1 MTTNMSG
8 PTETTASSGESDGK
22 IKDSNLRLT
31 TTAWIA
37 ILILVFWVGVAVF
50 APFLAP
56 YGEGD
61 MVSMESFKVVEE
73 SSFLGTDYLGRDV
86 LSRIIYGARMTLGLA
101 LIATILSFSTGI
113 VLGFVAA
120 ISRGWVDQI
129 LSRSV
134 DAIMA
139 FPSIMLALIII
150 GGVGTSLPVVIF
162 TVAMIDA
169 TRVFRLSRARAL
181 ALDASVMEYVNVAEA
196 RGEGVTWIMLQEI
209 LPNTIVP
216 LAAEFGIRY
225 TFAILFISSLS
236 FLGLGV
242 QPPGA
247 DWGVMVKENLQG
259 LLYGAPA
266 ALLPA
271 ACITTVSVAVNLLV
285 DWFLHRSST
294 TIPGELM
301 E

>member
-1 MTTNMSG
+1 MTTDN
-8 PTETTASSGESDGK
+8 ADSSKVIALPEEQNSNKKRD
-22 IKDSNLRLT
+22 NLRLT
-31 TTAWIA
+31 PVACVSIF
-37 ILILVFWVGVAVF
+37 IIVFWVVVAMF
-50 APFLAP
+50 APVLAP
-56 YGEGD
+56 FDKAD
-61 MVSMESFKVVEE
+61 MVSFESFKVVDEA
-73 SSFLGTDYLGRDV
+73 SFLGTDYLGRDV

-101 LIATILSFSTGI
+101 LIATLISFTTGI

-120 ISRGWVDQI
+120 ISPGWIDQVF
-129 LSRSV
+129 SRTV

-150 GGVGTSLPVVIF
+150 GGVGTSLPVVIL
-162 TVAMIDA
+162 TVALIDA
-169 TRVFRLSRARAL
+169 TRVFRLSRAL
-181 ALDASVMEYVNVAEA
+181 ALDASVMDYVSVARA
-196 RGEGVTWIMLQEI
+196 RGEGVNWIMLHEI
-209 LPNTIVP
+209 LPNTITP
-216 LAAEFGIRY
+216 LAAEFGVRY

-266 ALLPA
+266 ALIPA
-271 ACITTVSVAVNLLV
+271 ACIGTISVAVNLLV

-294 TIPGELM
+294 MIPEELM
-301 E
+301 G

>member
-1 MTTNMSG
+1 MSTG
-8 PTETTASSGESDGK
+8 NTDSTKSMAPSEESNGK
-22 IKDSNLRLT
+22 AKTDNLRLT

-37 ILILVFWVGVAVF
+37 IAILSFWLFIAVF
-50 APFLAP
+50 APLLAP
-56 YGEGD
+56 HGEGE

-73 SSFLGTDYLGRDV
+73 ASFLGTDYLGRDV

-101 LIATILSFSTGI
+101 LIATLLSFSTGI

-120 ISRGWVDQI
+120 ISKGWVDQA
-129 LSRSV
+129 LSRTV

-150 GGVGTSLPVVIF
+150 GGVGTSLTVVIF
-162 TVAMIDA
+162 TVALVDA
-169 TRVFRLSRARAL
+169 TRVFRLSRAL
-181 ALDASVMEYVNVAEA
+181 ALDASVMDYVNVAEA
-196 RGEGVTWIMLQEI
+196 RGEGVMWIMLHEI
-209 LPNTIVP
+209 LPNTIAP

-271 ACITTVSVAVNLLV
+271 FCITTVSVAANLLV

-294 TIPGELM
+294 MTPGELM

>member
-1 MTTNMSG
+1 MTTDN
-8 PTETTASSGESDGK
+8 ADSSKVIALPEEQNSNKKRD
-22 IKDSNLRLT
+22 NLRLT
-31 TTAWIA
+31 PVACVSIF
-37 ILILVFWVGVAVF
+37 IIVFWVVVAMF
-50 APFLAP
+50 APVLAP
-56 YGEGD
+56 FDKAD
-61 MVSMESFKVVEE
+61 MVSFESFKVVDEA
-73 SSFLGTDYLGRDV
+73 SFLGTDYLGRDV

-101 LIATILSFSTGI
+101 LIATLISFTTGI

-120 ISRGWVDQI
+120 ISPGWIDQV
-129 LSRSV
+129 LSRTV

-150 GGVGTSLPVVIF
+150 GGVGTSLPVVIL
-162 TVAMIDA
+162 TVALIDA
-169 TRVFRLSRARAL
+169 TRVFRLSRAL
-181 ALDASVMEYVNVAEA
+181 ALDASVMDYVSVARA
-196 RGEGVTWIMLQEI
+196 RGEGVNWIMLHEI
-209 LPNTIVP
+209 LPNTITP

-266 ALLPA
+266 ALIPA
-271 ACITTVSVAVNLLV
+271 ACIGTISVAVNLLV

-294 TIPGELM
+294 MIPDELM
-301 E
+301 G

>member
-1 MTTNMSG
+1 MTTDNAD
-8 PTETTASSGESDGK
+8 ASEVIASPEEQNSRKKRD
-22 IKDSNLRLT
+22 NLRLT
-31 TTAWIA
+31 PVAWVSIFT
-37 ILILVFWVGVAVF
+37 IVFWVVVAVF
-50 APFLAP
+50 APILAP
-56 YGEGD
+56 FDQAD
-61 MVSMESFKVVEE
+61 MVSFESFKVVDEA
-73 SSFLGTDYLGRDV
+73 SFLGTDYLGRDV

-101 LIATILSFSTGI
+101 LIATVISFTTGI

-120 ISRGWVDQI
+120 ISPGWIDQV
-129 LSRSV
+129 LSRTV

-150 GGVGTSLPVVIF
+150 GGVGTSLPVVIL
-162 TVAMIDA
+162 TVALIDA
-169 TRVFRLSRARAL
+169 TRVFRLSRAL
-181 ALDASVMEYVNVAEA
+181 ALDASVMDYVSVARA
-196 RGEGVTWIMLQEI
+196 RGEGVNWIMLHEI
-209 LPNTIVP
+209 LPNTITP

-266 ALLPA
+266 ALIPA
-271 ACITTVSVAVNLLV
+271 ACIGTISVAVNLLV
-285 DWFLHRSST
+285 DWFLHRSSAM
-294 TIPGELM
+294 IPEELM
-301 E
+301 G

>member
-1 MTTNMSG
+1 MTTDNAD
-8 PTETTASSGESDGK
+8 ASEVIASPEEQNSRKKRD
-22 IKDSNLRLT
+22 NLRLT
-31 TTAWIA
+31 PVAWVSIF
-37 ILILVFWVGVAVF
+37 IIFFWVVVAVF
-50 APFLAP
+50 APILAP
-56 YGEGD
+56 FDQAD
-61 MVSMESFKVVEE
+61 MVSFESFKVVDEA
-73 SSFLGTDYLGRDV
+73 SFLGTDYLGRDV

-101 LIATILSFSTGI
+101 LIATLISFTTGI

-120 ISRGWVDQI
+120 ISPGWIDQV
-129 LSRSV
+129 LSRTV

-150 GGVGTSLPVVIF
+150 GGVGTSLPVVIL
-162 TVAMIDA
+162 TVALIDA
-169 TRVFRLSRARAL
+169 TRVFRLSRAL
-181 ALDASVMEYVNVAEA
+181 ALDASVMDYVSVARA
-196 RGEGVTWIMLQEI
+196 RGEGVNWIMLHEI
-209 LPNTIVP
+209 LPNTITP

-266 ALLPA
+266 ALIPA
-271 ACITTVSVAVNLLV
+271 ACIGTISVAVNLLV
-285 DWFLHRSST
+285 DWFLHRSSAM
-294 TIPGELM
+294 IPEELM
-301 E
+301 G

>member
-1 MTTNMSG
+1 MTTDNAD
-8 PTETTASSGESDGK
+8 ASEAIASPEEQNSRKKRD
-22 IKDSNLRLT
+22 NLRLT
-31 TTAWIA
+31 PVAWVSIF
-37 ILILVFWVGVAVF
+37 IIVFWVVVAVF
-50 APFLAP
+50 APILAP
-56 YGEGD
+56 FDQAD
-61 MVSMESFKVVEE
+61 MVSFESFKVVDEA
-73 SSFLGTDYLGRDV
+73 SFLGTDYLGRDV

-101 LIATILSFSTGI
+101 LIATLISFTTGI

-120 ISRGWVDQI
+120 ISPGWIDQVF
-129 LSRSV
+129 SRTV

-150 GGVGTSLPVVIF
+150 GGVGTSLPVVIL
-162 TVAMIDA
+162 TVALIDA
-169 TRVFRLSRARAL
+169 TRVFRLSRAL
-181 ALDASVMEYVNVAEA
+181 ALDASVMDYVSVARA
-196 RGEGVTWIMLQEI
+196 RGEGVNWIMLHEI
-209 LPNTIVP
+209 LPNTITP
-216 LAAEFGIRY
+216 LAAEFGVRY

-266 ALLPA
+266 ALIPA
-271 ACITTVSVAVNLLV
+271 ACIGTISVAVNLLV

-294 TIPGELM
+294 MIPEELM
-301 E
+301 G

>member
-1 MTTNMSG
+1 MTANHSASTK
-8 PTETTASSGESDGK
+8 PAPRFAETEAPVKHRT
-22 IKDSNLRLT
+22 LRLT
-31 TTAWIA
+31 PTAWFGG
-37 ILILVFWVGVAVF
+37 LILVFWIAVAILGPAI
-50 APFLAP
+50 APF
-56 YGEGD
+56 GEGEI
-61 MVSMESFKVVEE
+61 VSTESFKIVDEAG
-73 SSFLGTDYLGRDV
+73 FLGTDYLGRDL
-86 LSRIIYGARMTLGLA
+86 LSRIMFGARMTLGLA
-101 LIATILSFSTGI
+101 MIATLLSFSTGI
-113 VLGFVAA
+113 ALGFIAA
-120 ISRGWVDQI
+120 IAGGWLDQV
-129 LSRSV
+129 LSRAV

-150 GGVGTSLPVVIF
+150 GGVGTSLPVVIL

-169 TRVFRLSRARAL
+169 TRVYRLSRAL
-181 ALDASVMEYVNVAEA
+181 ALDASVMDYVEVARA
-196 RGEGVTWIMLQEI
+196 RGEGPVWIMVSEI

-225 TFAILFISSLS
+225 TFAILFISALS

-271 ACITTVSVAVNLLV
+271 ACIATVTVGVNLLV

-294 TIPGELM
+294 EISEEMLK
-301 E
+301 

>member
-1 MTTNMSG
+1 M
-8 PTETTASSGESDGK
+8 TASPEGSKETSEPD
-22 IKDSNLRLT
+22 DLRPT
-31 TTAWIA
+31 PTAWIA
-37 ILILVFWVGVAVF
+37 IFIIVFWVLVAVF
-50 APFLAP
+50 APILAP
-56 YGEGD
+56 FSHSE
-61 MVSMESFKVVEE
+61 MISFESFAVVEE
-73 SSFLGTDYLGRDV
+73 SAFLGTDYLGRDV

-101 LIATILSFSTGI
+101 LIATIISFTTGI

-120 ISRGWVDQI
+120 ISPGWVDQV
-129 LSRSV
+129 LSRTV

-150 GGVGTSLPVVIF
+150 GGVGTSLLVVLL
-162 TVAMIDA
+162 TVALIDA
-169 TRVFRLSRARAL
+169 TRVFRLSRAL
-181 ALDASVMEYVNVAEA
+181 ALDASVMDYVSVARA
-196 RGEGVTWIMLQEI
+196 RGEGVGWIMLHEI
-209 LPNTIVP
+209 LPNTTSP

-242 QPPGA
+242 QPPVA

-259 LLYGAPA
+259 LLFGAPA

-271 ACITTVSVAVNLLV
+271 ACIGTISVAVNLLV

-294 TIPGELM
+294 MIPEELM
-301 E
+301 G

>member
-1 MTTNMSG
+1 MTTDN
-8 PTETTASSGESDGK
+8 ADSSKVIALPEEQNSNKKRD
-22 IKDSNLRLT
+22 NLRLT
-31 TTAWIA
+31 PVACVSIF
-37 ILILVFWVGVAVF
+37 IIVFWVVVAMF
-50 APFLAP
+50 APVLAP
-56 YGEGD
+56 FDKAD
-61 MVSMESFKVVEE
+61 MVSFESFKVVDEA
-73 SSFLGTDYLGRDV
+73 SFLGTDYLGRDV

-101 LIATILSFSTGI
+101 LIATLISFTTGI

-120 ISRGWVDQI
+120 ISPGWIDQV
-129 LSRSV
+129 LSRTV

-150 GGVGTSLPVVIF
+150 GGVGTSLPVVIL
-162 TVAMIDA
+162 TVALIDA
-169 TRVFRLSRARAL
+169 TRVFRFSRAL
-181 ALDASVMEYVNVAEA
+181 ALDASVMDYVSVARA
-196 RGEGVTWIMLQEI
+196 RGEGVNWIMLHEI
-209 LPNTIVP
+209 LPNTITP

-266 ALLPA
+266 ALIPA
-271 ACITTVSVAVNLLV
+271 ACIGTISVAVNLLV

-294 TIPGELM
+294 MIPDELM
-301 E
+301 G

>member
-1 MTTNMSG
+1 MTTGNAD
-8 PTETTASSGESDGK
+8 ASEVIASPEEQNSNQKRD
-22 IKDSNLRLT
+22 NLRLT
-31 TTAWIA
+31 PVAWVSIF
-37 ILILVFWVGVAVF
+37 IIVFWVVVAVF
-50 APFLAP
+50 APILAP
-56 YGEGD
+56 FDQAD
-61 MVSMESFKVVEE
+61 MVSFESFKVVDEA
-73 SSFLGTDYLGRDV
+73 SFLGTDYLGRDV

-101 LIATILSFSTGI
+101 LIATLISFTTGI

-120 ISRGWVDQI
+120 ISPGWIDQVF
-129 LSRSV
+129 SRTV

-150 GGVGTSLPVVIF
+150 GGVGTSLPVVIL
-162 TVAMIDA
+162 TVALIDA
-169 TRVFRLSRARAL
+169 TRVFRLSRAL
-181 ALDASVMEYVNVAEA
+181 ALDASVMDYVSVARA
-196 RGEGVTWIMLQEI
+196 RGEGVNWIMLHEI
-209 LPNTIVP
+209 LPNTITP
-216 LAAEFGIRY
+216 LAAEFGVRY

-266 ALLPA
+266 ALIPA
-271 ACITTVSVAVNLLV
+271 ACIGTISVAVNLLV

-294 TIPGELM
+294 MIPEELM
-301 E
+301 G

>member
-1 MTTNMSG
+1 MSTG
-8 PTETTASSGESDGK
+8 NTDSTISMAPSEESNGK
-22 IKDSNLRLT
+22 AKTDNLRLT
-31 TTAWIA
+31 MTAWIA
-37 ILILVFWVGVAVF
+37 IAILSFWLFVAVF
-50 APFLAP
+50 APLLAP
-56 YGEGD
+56 HGEGE

-73 SSFLGTDYLGRDV
+73 ASFLGTDYLGRDV

-101 LIATILSFSTGI
+101 LIATLLSFSTGI

-120 ISRGWVDQI
+120 ISKGWVDQA
-129 LSRSV
+129 LSRTV

-139 FPSIMLALIII
+139 FPSIMLSLIII
-150 GGVGTSLPVVIF
+150 GGVGTSLTVVVF

-169 TRVFRLSRARAL
+169 TRVYRLSRAL
-181 ALDASVMEYVNVAEA
+181 ALDASVMDYVNVAEA
-196 RGEGVTWIMLQEI
+196 RGEGVMWIMLHEI
-209 LPNTIVP
+209 LPNTIAP

-247 DWGVMVKENLQG
+247 DWGVMVKENIQG

-271 ACITTVSVAVNLLV
+271 FCITTVSVAVNLLV

-294 TIPGELM
+294 MIPGELM

>member
-1 MTTNMSG
+1 MSTG
-8 PTETTASSGESDGK
+8 NTDSTISMAPSEESNGK
-22 IKDSNLRLT
+22 AKTDNLRLT
-31 TTAWIA
+31 MTAWIA
-37 ILILVFWVGVAVF
+37 IAILSFWLFVAVF
-50 APFLAP
+50 APLLAP
-56 YGEGD
+56 HGEGE

-73 SSFLGTDYLGRDV
+73 ASFLGTDYLGRDV

-101 LIATILSFSTGI
+101 LIATLLSFSTGI

-120 ISRGWVDQI
+120 ISKGWVDQA
-129 LSRSV
+129 LSRTV

-150 GGVGTSLPVVIF
+150 GGVGTSLTVVVF

-169 TRVFRLSRARAL
+169 TRVYRLSRAL
-181 ALDASVMEYVNVAEA
+181 ALDASVMDYVNVAEA
-196 RGEGVTWIMLQEI
+196 RGEGVMWIMLHEI

-271 ACITTVSVAVNLLV
+271 FCITTVSVAVNLLV

-294 TIPGELM
+294 MIPGELM

>member
-1 MTTNMSG
+1 MSTG
-8 PTETTASSGESDGK
+8 NTDSTISMAPSEESNGK
-22 IKDSNLRLT
+22 AKTDNLRLT
-31 TTAWIA
+31 MTAWIA
-37 ILILVFWVGVAVF
+37 IAILSFWLFVAVF
-50 APFLAP
+50 APLLAP
-56 YGEGD
+56 HGEGE

-73 SSFLGTDYLGRDV
+73 ASFLGTDYLGRDV

-101 LIATILSFSTGI
+101 LIATLLSFSTGI

-120 ISRGWVDQI
+120 ISKGWVDQA
-129 LSRSV
+129 LSRTV

-150 GGVGTSLPVVIF
+150 GGVGTSLTVVVF
-162 TVAMIDA
+162 AVAMIDA
-169 TRVFRLSRARAL
+169 TRVYRLSRAL
-181 ALDASVMEYVNVAEA
+181 ALDASVMDYVNVAEA
-196 RGEGVTWIMLQEI
+196 RGEGVMWIMLHEI
-209 LPNTIVP
+209 LPNTIAP

-247 DWGVMVKENLQG
+247 DWGVMVKENIQG

-271 ACITTVSVAVNLLV
+271 FCITTVSVAVNLLV

-294 TIPGELM
+294 MIPGELM

>member
-1 MTTNMSG
+1 MTDNA
-8 PTETTASSGESDGK
+8 EASEAIASPEEQNSNKKHD
-22 IKDSNLRLT
+22 NLRLT
-31 TTAWIA
+31 PVAWVSIF
-37 ILILVFWVGVAVF
+37 IIVFWVVVAVF
-50 APFLAP
+50 APVLAP
-56 YGEGD
+56 FDKAD
-61 MVSMESFKVVEE
+61 MVSFESFKVVDEA
-73 SSFLGTDYLGRDV
+73 SFLGTDYLGRDV

-101 LIATILSFSTGI
+101 LIATLISFTTGI

-120 ISRGWVDQI
+120 ISPGWIDQV
-129 LSRSV
+129 LSRTV

-150 GGVGTSLPVVIF
+150 GGVGTSLPVVIL
-162 TVAMIDA
+162 TVALIDA
-169 TRVFRLSRARAL
+169 TRVFRLSRAL
-181 ALDASVMEYVNVAEA
+181 ALDASVMDYVSVARA
-196 RGEGVTWIMLQEI
+196 RGEGVNWIMFHEI
-209 LPNTIVP
+209 LPNTITP

-266 ALLPA
+266 ALIPA
-271 ACITTVSVAVNLLV
+271 ACIGIISVAVNLLV

-294 TIPGELM
+294 MIPEELM
-301 E
+301 G

>member
-1 MTTNMSG
+1 MTTDN
-8 PTETTASSGESDGK
+8 ADSSKVIALPEEQNSNKKRD
-22 IKDSNLRLT
+22 NLRLT
-31 TTAWIA
+31 PVACVSIF
-37 ILILVFWVGVAVF
+37 IIVFWVVVAMF
-50 APFLAP
+50 APVLAP
-56 YGEGD
+56 FDKAD
-61 MVSMESFKVVEE
+61 MVSFESFKVVDEA
-73 SSFLGTDYLGRDV
+73 SFLGTDYLGRDV

-101 LIATILSFSTGI
+101 LIATLISFTTGI

-120 ISRGWVDQI
+120 ISPGWIDQV
-129 LSRSV
+129 LSRTV

-150 GGVGTSLPVVIF
+150 GGVGTSLPVVIL
-162 TVAMIDA
+162 TVALIDA
-169 TRVFRLSRARAL
+169 TRVFRLSRAL
-181 ALDASVMEYVNVAEA
+181 ALDASVMDYVSVARA
-196 RGEGVTWIMLQEI
+196 RGEGVNWIMLHEI
-209 LPNTIVP
+209 LPNTITP

-266 ALLPA
+266 ALIPA
-271 ACITTVSVAVNLLV
+271 ACIGTISVAVNLLV
-285 DWFLHRSST
+285 DWFLHRSSAM
-294 TIPGELM
+294 IPEELM

>member
-1 MTTNMSG
+1 MTTDNAD
-8 PTETTASSGESDGK
+8 ASEAIASPEEQNGNKESD
-22 IKDSNLRLT
+22 NLRLT
-31 TTAWIA
+31 PVAWVSIFT
-37 ILILVFWVGVAVF
+37 IVFWVVVAVF
-50 APFLAP
+50 APILAP
-56 YGEGD
+56 FDQAD
-61 MVSMESFKVVEE
+61 MVSFESFKVVDEA
-73 SSFLGTDYLGRDV
+73 SFLGTDYLGRDV

-101 LIATILSFSTGI
+101 LIATVISFTTGI

-120 ISRGWVDQI
+120 ISPGWIDQV
-129 LSRSV
+129 LSRTV

-150 GGVGTSLPVVIF
+150 GGVGTSLPVVIL
-162 TVAMIDA
+162 TVALIDA
-169 TRVFRLSRARAL
+169 TRVFRLSRAL
-181 ALDASVMEYVNVAEA
+181 ALDASVMDYVSVARA
-196 RGEGVTWIMLQEI
+196 RGEGVNWIMLHEI
-209 LPNTIVP
+209 LPNTITP

-266 ALLPA
+266 ALIPA
-271 ACITTVSVAVNLLV
+271 ACIGTISVAVNLLV

-294 TIPGELM
+294 MIPDELM
-301 E
+301 G

>member
-1 MTTNMSG
+1 MSTG
-8 PTETTASSGESDGK
+8 NTDSTISMAPSEESNGK
-22 IKDSNLRLT
+22 AKTDNLRLT
-31 TTAWIA
+31 MTAWIA
-37 ILILVFWVGVAVF
+37 IAILSFWLFVAVF
-50 APFLAP
+50 APLLAP
-56 YGEGD
+56 HGEGE

-73 SSFLGTDYLGRDV
+73 ASFLGTDYLGRDV

-101 LIATILSFSTGI
+101 LIATLLSFSTGI
-113 VLGFVAA
+113 VLGFIAA
-120 ISRGWVDQI
+120 ISKGWVDQA
-129 LSRSV
+129 LSRTV

-150 GGVGTSLPVVIF
+150 GGVGTSLTVVVF

-169 TRVFRLSRARAL
+169 TRVYRLSRAL
-181 ALDASVMEYVNVAEA
+181 ALDASVMDYVNVAEA
-196 RGEGVTWIMLQEI
+196 RGEGVMWIMLHEI

-271 ACITTVSVAVNLLV
+271 FCITTVSVAVNLLV

-294 TIPGELM
+294 MIPGELM

>member
-1 MTTNMSG
+1 M
-8 PTETTASSGESDGK
+8 TASPEGSKETSERD
-22 IKDSNLRLT
+22 NLRPT
-31 TTAWIA
+31 PTAWIA
-37 ILILVFWVGVAVF
+37 IFIIVFWVLVAVF
-50 APFLAP
+50 APILAP
-56 YGEGD
+56 FSHSE
-61 MVSMESFKVVEE
+61 MISFESFAVVEE
-73 SSFLGTDYLGRDV
+73 SAFLGTDYLGRDV

-101 LIATILSFSTGI
+101 LIATIISFTTGI

-120 ISRGWVDQI
+120 ISPGWVDQV
-129 LSRSV
+129 LSRTV

-150 GGVGTSLPVVIF
+150 GGVGTSLPVVIL
-162 TVAMIDA
+162 TVALIDA
-169 TRVFRLSRARAL
+169 TRVFRLSRAL
-181 ALDASVMEYVNVAEA
+181 ALDASVMDYVSVARA
-196 RGEGVTWIMLQEI
+196 RGEGVGWIMLHEI
-209 LPNTIVP
+209 LPNTMTP

-242 QPPGA
+242 QPPVA

-259 LLYGAPA
+259 LLFGAPA

-271 ACITTVSVAVNLLV
+271 ACIGTISVAVNLLV

-294 TIPGELM
+294 MIPEELVG
-301 E
+301 

>member
-1 MTTNMSG
+1 MTTDNAD
-8 PTETTASSGESDGK
+8 ASEVSVSPEERNSNKKRD
-22 IKDSNLRLT
+22 NLRLT
-31 TTAWIA
+31 PVAWVSIF
-37 ILILVFWVGVAVF
+37 IIVFWVVVAVF
-50 APFLAP
+50 APILAP
-56 YGEGD
+56 FDQAD
-61 MVSMESFKVVEE
+61 MVSFESFKVVDEA
-73 SSFLGTDYLGRDV
+73 SFLGTDYLGRDV

-101 LIATILSFSTGI
+101 LIATLISFTTGI

-120 ISRGWVDQI
+120 ISPGWIDQV
-129 LSRSV
+129 LSRTV

-150 GGVGTSLPVVIF
+150 GGVGTSLPVVIL
-162 TVAMIDA
+162 TVALIDA
-169 TRVFRLSRARAL
+169 TRVFRLSRAL
-181 ALDASVMEYVNVAEA
+181 ALDASVMDYVSVARA
-196 RGEGVTWIMLQEI
+196 RGEGVNWIMLHEI
-209 LPNTIVP
+209 LPNTITP
-216 LAAEFGIRY
+216 LAAEFGVRY

-266 ALLPA
+266 ALIPA
-271 ACITTVSVAVNLLV
+271 ACIGTISVAVNLLV

-294 TIPGELM
+294 MIPEELM
-301 E
+301 G